1 MYVPAHFAVD
11 DGELAQL
18 VSDFPVADLVTL
30 TPQGLVA
37 TFLPV
42 LYEPNTAERGSI
54 IGHVARGND
63 QWRGPVL
70 AEALVI
76 LHGLNAYVSPSWY
89 PSKAE
94 HGRVVP
100 TWDYLTAHVYG
111 RLVVHDDATWVE
123 SLVRRLTATHE
134 AGRERPWS
142 VDDAPATFTAAQL
155 KGIVGVEVVISRV
168 QVKAKWSQNRPAR
181 YRRGYI
187 RSGSERAQRRRR
199 SRAASAS
206 LTG

>member
-11 DGELAQL
+11 DGQLAQL
-18 VSDFPVADLVTL
+18 LDDFPVADLVTV
-30 TPQGLVA
+30 TPQGLLA

-42 LYEPNTAERGSI
+42 LYEPTTGERGSI
-54 IGHVARGND
+54 IGHVARGNE
-63 QWRGPVL
+63 QWRGAVL
-70 AEALVI
+70 TEALVI

-111 RLVVHDDATWVE
+111 RLVVHDDAAWVE

-134 AGRERPWS
+134 AGRSRPWS

-155 KGIVGVEVVISRV
+155 KGIVGVEIIISSV
-168 QVKAKWSQNRPAR
+168 QVKAKWSQNRPGPDIDGVISGLEASGQSDAAGAVRQAR
-181 YRRGYI
+181 P
-187 RSGSERAQRRRR
+187 
-199 SRAASAS
+199 
-206 LTG
+206 

>member
-11 DGELAQL
+11 EGQL
-18 VSDFPVADLVTL
+18 GQLLDDFPVADLVTV
-30 TPQGLVA
+30 TPQGLLA

-42 LYEPNTAERGSI
+42 LYEPTTGERGSI
-54 IGHVARGND
+54 IGHVARGNE
-63 QWRGPVL
+63 QWRGRVL

-100 TWDYLTAHVYG
+100 TWDYLVAHVYG
-111 RLVVHDDATWVE
+111 RLVVHDDAGWVE
-123 SLVRRLTATHE
+123 ALVRRLTAKHE
-134 AGRERPWS
+134 AGRQRPWS

-155 KGIVGVEVVISRV
+155 KGIVGVEIIISSV
-168 QVKAKWSQNRPAR
+168 QVKAKWSQNRPGPDIDGVVSGLEASGQGDAAAAVREAR
-181 YRRGYI
+181 P
-187 RSGSERAQRRRR
+187 
-199 SRAASAS
+199 
-206 LTG
+206 

>member
-11 DGELAQL
+11 DGQL
-18 VSDFPVADLVTL
+18 GQLMSDFPVADLVTV
-30 TPQGLVA
+30 TPQGVLA

-42 LYEPNTAERGSI
+42 LYEPTTGERGSI
-54 IGHVARGND
+54 IGHVARSND

-100 TWDYLTAHVYG
+100 TWDYLVAHVYG
-111 RLVVHDDATWVE
+111 RLVVHDDAEWVE
-123 SLVRRLTATHE
+123 ALVRRLTIKHE
-134 AGRERPWS
+134 AGRPRPWS

-155 KGIVGVEVVISRV
+155 KAIVGVEIVISRV
-168 QVKAKWSQNRPAR
+168 QVKAKWSQNRPR
-181 YRRGYI
+181 PDIDGVI
-187 RSGSERAQRRRR
+187 SGLEASGQ
-199 SRAASAS
+199 SDAAAAVREVRP
-206 LTG
+206 

>member
-1 MYVPAHFAVD
+1 MYVPADFAVD
-11 DGELAQL
+11 DGQLAQL
-18 VSDFPVADLVTL
+18 MADFPVADLVTL

-42 LYEPNTAERGSI
+42 LYEPATGERGSI

-63 QWRGPVL
+63 QWRGPDL

-89 PSKAE
+89 PSKAD

-111 RLVVHDDATWVE
+111 RLVVHDDAWWVE

-134 AGRERPWS
+134 AGRPRPWS

-155 KGIVGVEVVISRV
+155 KAIVGVEVIINRV
-168 QVKAKWSQNRPAR
+168 QVKAKWSQNRPGSDIDGVIQGLEA
-181 YRRGYI
+181 
-187 RSGSERAQRRRR
+187 SGQSD
-199 SRAASAS
+199 AAAAVREFRP
-206 LTG
+206 

>member
-1 MYVPAHFAVD
+1 MYVPTHFVVD
-11 DGELAQL
+11 DGQLGQL
-18 VSDFPVADLVTL
+18 VADFPVADLVTV
-30 TPQGLVA
+30 TPEGLLA

-42 LYEPNTAERGSI
+42 LYEPTTGELGSL
-54 IGHVARGND
+54 IGHVARGNE
-63 QWRGPVL
+63 QWCSPVL

-111 RLVVHDDATWVE
+111 RFVVHDDAAWVE

-134 AGRERPWS
+134 AGRPRPWS
-142 VDDAPATFTAAQL
+142 VDDAPATFTAAQV
-155 KGIVGVEVVISRV
+155 KGIVGVEVIISRV
-168 QVKAKWSQNRPAR
+168 QVKAKWSQNRPGPDIDGVISGLEASGQSDAAAAVRQAR
-181 YRRGYI
+181 P
-187 RSGSERAQRRRR
+187 
-199 SRAASAS
+199 
-206 LTG
+206 